1 MKWKAYPHIWDG
13 TLNYDKLRIDDA
25 LIQRITM
32 MPNSR
37 NLLKDYESFR
47 IIVPLVYQLS
57 EEYFYTSSSIN
68 SYINWGL
75 LGIARCVGK
84 NDGKGVDEIYNLPL
98 ESLLKIEGGKWNEKW
113 FQFYGSL

>member
-1 MKWKAYPHIWDG
+1 MDCR
-13 TLNYDKLRIDDA
+13 KL
-25 LIQRITM
+25 QW
-32 MPNSR
+32 
-37 NLLKDYESFR
+37 FR
-47 IIVPLVYQLS
+47 IALEPLS

-98 ESLLKIEGGKWNEKW
+98 ESLLKIEGGK
-113 FQFYGSL
+113 